1 MGNFQLS
8 PFHLMN
14 VRGRTLDYRKKT
26 VIMGILNVTPD
37 SFSDGGQFN
46 HLDQA
51 VTHALQ
57 MERDGA
63 DIIDIGGESTRPG
76 HTPVDME
83 QEIARVIPMIQA
95 IRAQTSIPISIDTYK
110 AETARRALEA
120 GADIINDVWGAKA
133 DSDMARVAAEY
144 QAPIILMHNRE
155 NNRYQDIIADMKSDL
170 RESIE
175 LAREAGVAP
184 EKIVLDPGIGFAKDY
199 QQNLFVMNH
208 LEDFHELGYPLLLG
222 TSRKGFI
229 GKTLN
234 VTVDKRVEGTGATVC
249 LGIAKGCQIMRVH
262 DVLQI
267 AQMAKMMDTMLQED
281 HSDRHN

>member
-1 MGNFQLS
+1 
-8 PFHLMN
+8 MN

-76 HTPVDME
+76 HTPVDMK

-95 IRAQTSIPISIDTYK
+95 IRAQTSIPISVDTYK

-133 DSDMARVAAEY
+133 DPDMARVAAEY
-144 QAPIILMHNRE
+144 QAPIVLMHNRD

-184 EKIVLDPGIGFAKDY
+184 EKIILDPGIGFAKDY
-199 QQNLFVMNH
+199 RQNLFVMNH

-249 LGIAKGCQIMRVH
+249 LGIAKGYQIMRVH
-262 DVLQI
+262 DVPQI

-281 HSDRHN
+281 HSDRYN